1 MKRSYYSFEVADFL
15 AQNSNQILGEIVS
28 NCQFSVDDTQKNAW
42 IKQIE
47 ILKRELSGFTNAWI
61 LFEYTIPRMGKRI
74 DNVLIYKGLIFILEF
89 KVGEHFYSGYAIDQV
104 LDYAMDLKNFHKESH
119 NKIIVPILIA
129 TKAPIVNMNWESY
142 PDNILKPILSNGLN
156 LQDLIHELSGKYG
169 EQDFSPADWENSVY
183 MPTPTIIEAAQ
194 ALYQGHNVKEIS
206 RSDSGAMNLTKTT
219 EAINSI
225 IDKAKLHNE
234 KAICFITGVPGSG
247 KTLAG
252 LNIANVRHS
261 FDENEHAVFLSG
273 NGPLVAVLQEAL
285 ARDQH
290 SNSNKTI
297 SKKEALEKSKTF
309 IQLIHH
315 FRDEALMHQ
324 SPPFEK
330 VAIFDEAQ
338 RAWDMEQTS
347 NFMKNKK
354 GKPDFCM
361 SEPEFLI
368 SVMDR
373 HPDWA
378 VIVCLIGEG
387 QEINTGEAGLSEWFK
402 ALYQKYGDWNVYLS
416 SKILSDEF
424 VDSKENS
431 KILENLNCEYND
443 DLHLSVSIRSF
454 RSEQISSLVASIIDV
469 NLDEASRLYAQVGSI
484 YPIAITRDL
493 SKAKQWVK
501 TMARGSE
508 RYGLIASSGAAR
520 LKTDG
525 IWVQYKID
533 AKNWFLNGKDD
544 VRSSYYLEDAA
555 TQFDIQGLELD
566 WTIVAWDAD
575 FRFFNGEFIYQNFVG
590 TKWQNIN
597 KESNRIYL
605 KNTYRV
611 LLTRARQGMVIFIP
625 EGNDEDATKSKNF
638 YDGTY
643 NYLKEI
649 GIKEI

>member
-1 MKRSYYSFEVADFL
+1 
-15 AQNSNQILGEIVS
+15 
-28 NCQFSVDDTQKNAW
+28 
-42 IKQIE
+42 
-47 ILKRELSGFTNAWI
+47 
-61 LFEYTIPRMGKRI
+61 
-74 DNVLIYKGLIFILEF
+74 
-89 KVGEHFYSGYAIDQV
+89 
-104 LDYAMDLKNFHKESH
+104 
-119 NKIIVPILIA
+119 
-129 TKAPIVNMNWESY
+129 
-142 PDNILKPILSNGLN
+142 
-156 LQDLIHELSGKYG
+156 
-169 EQDFSPADWENSVY
+169 
-183 MPTPTIIEAAQ
+183 
-194 ALYQGHNVKEIS
+194 
-206 RSDSGAMNLTKTT
+206 
-219 EAINSI
+219 
-225 IDKAKLHNE
+225 
-234 KAICFITGVPGSG
+234 
-247 KTLAG
+247 
-252 LNIANVRHS
+252 
-261 FDENEHAVFLSG
+261 
-273 NGPLVAVLQEAL
+273 
-285 ARDQH
+285 
-290 SNSNKTI
+290 
-297 SKKEALEKSKTF
+297 
-309 IQLIHH
+309 
-315 FRDEALMHQ
+315 
-324 SPPFEK
+324 
-330 VAIFDEAQ
+330 
-338 RAWDMEQTS
+338 
-347 NFMKNKK
+347 
-354 GKPDFCM
+354 M